1 MEFIWGTYSKLF
13 KMRKQLLLVAFV
25 LFWTF
30 TTNAQEGERLKVITG
45 VRVNPFMMYD
55 FDGNKREITRIHAEL
70 GAMFNNKNY
79 LSVGYTAFANAIYN
93 FNEYWFVGFDKK
105 IPVSWVLAE
114 EYMFDENKFILQSGP
129 NFKLGNVG
137 NAFVFLFTPVDNI
150 DWGLKVGAFIPLNV
164 VLFKK

>member
-1 MEFIWGTYSKLF
+1 
-13 KMRKQLLLVAFV
+13 MRKQLFLLTIVFFLAF
-25 LFWTF
+25 TA
-30 TTNAQEGERLKVITG
+30 NAQEGERLKVITG
-45 VRVNPFMMYD
+45 VRVNPFVMYD

-70 GAMFNNKNY
+70 GAMFNNKTY
-79 LSVGYTAFANAIYN
+79 LSVGYTPFANAIYN

-114 EYMFDENKFILQSGP
+114 EYMIDENKFIVQTGP

-164 VLFKK
+164 VLHKD